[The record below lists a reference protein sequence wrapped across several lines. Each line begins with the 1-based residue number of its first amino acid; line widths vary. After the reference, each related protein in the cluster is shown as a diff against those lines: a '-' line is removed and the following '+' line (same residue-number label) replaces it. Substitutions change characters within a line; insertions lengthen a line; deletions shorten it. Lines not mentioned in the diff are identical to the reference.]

1 MAKEPEKPQ
10 EAAEQTEEKQKQPSK
25 LFKGP
30 MLLAIIG
37 VGGFVGAIIAFSF
50 VMGVFS
56 SSKGTPESGKNG
68 DSTVVADAAKAGSA
82 GNDSIE
88 GHAAA
93 NTTPGATKAG
103 KSALDSMETAI
114 FGDGGIRS
122 ATNIDDIVAL
132 AGKNDTSANHAKD
145 SASSKGS
152 IASEWAKLD
161 AEKKQLEAKKKEMDN
176 QESRLKQLLSKSDQ
190 LESARIGSLAKLYDG
205 MNPQQVAPLITKLTD
220 DQAVDVLLK
229 MKPSNAAKVLEALT
243 TERAARISAKMITI
257 KEDVNAQTK

>member
-10 EAAEQTEEKQKQPSK
+10 EAAEQTEEKKKQPSK

-30 MLLAIIG
+30 MLLVIIG
-37 VGGFVGAIIAFSF
+37 VGGFIVAIVAFSL

-56 SSKGTPESGKNG
+56 ASKGTPEAGKNG
-68 DSTVVADAAKAGSA
+68 DSTAVAEAPKTGGDSLEGHSAAGSPP
-82 GNDSIE
+82 E
-88 GHAAA
+88 
-93 NTTPGATKAG
+93 ATKG
-103 KSALDSMETAI
+103 GTTALDSMETAI

-122 ATNIDDIVAL
+122 ATNMDDIVAL
-132 AGKNDTSANHAKD
+132 AGKNGKTAEKPNDSTSGKP
-145 SASSKGS
+145 SST
-152 IASEWAKLD
+152 SEWAKLD
-161 AEKKQLEAKKKEMDN
+161 AEKKQLDARKKEMDD
-176 QESRLKQLLSKSDQ
+176 QEARLKQLLSKSDQ

-243 TERAARISAKMITI
+243 AERAARISAKMITV
-257 KEDVNAQTK
+257 KDDVDVQSK